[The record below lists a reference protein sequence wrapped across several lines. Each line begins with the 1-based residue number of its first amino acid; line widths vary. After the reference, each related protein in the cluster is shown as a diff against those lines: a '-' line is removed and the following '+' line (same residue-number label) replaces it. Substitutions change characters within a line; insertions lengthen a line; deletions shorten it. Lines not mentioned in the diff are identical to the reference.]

1 MNLIINNAQYMT
13 KDNLIDIIKIYEQF
27 IKEQHSIDISTQN
40 INLKKI
46 IFNLMQKIDSTQFA
60 KELHVNELNK
70 ITLKTLREYIY
81 ENHKNIFPDKK
92 NFPTIHRET
101 LVHSS
106 RKNRVKFDLRDD
118 SKNTTLL
125 NNNRE
130 INTLFKER
138 EDVRNFEIKR
148 GKKSKN
154 KIDFSEKE
162 ENILTSDDFTNK
174 MNLLQS
180 NRNNFVDSIKKNNSI
195 VPDNNNQIQNN
206 TNTESND
213 LLQNEIINNPLF
225 NNDVIYDKPDNDK
238 PDNITSNNKLNNDN
252 LETNNV
258 IDGFDFDAFDS
269 FDNMGS
275 LDDNMASFDS
285 NDINNNIENIDNNN
299 NLENIDN
306 NLENIDNI
314 ENIEREKNISEEN
327 ISRKNFSEKYT
338 ETQNL
343 NLTNLE
349 NTTQNI
355 TNSNNFIS
363 SHNNPTFYK
372 QKLVINSNNRNTELY
387 TSNNYKIS
395 FKQPIKNV
403 TKIKLLNAF
412 IKLNNDYCILKLNNY
427 NNLISNND
435 IIMNSFS
442 ILYKNKNYYD
452 EKYFDEPLSELS
464 ELNLTFL
471 DYKGNLYNFKDD
483 THLLEFEIEY
493 L

>member
-154 KIDFSEKE
+154 KIDFSEKD

-195 VPDNNNQIQNN
+195 IPPNNNQIQNN

-225 NNDVIYDKPDNDK
+225 NNDIIHDKPDNDK
-238 PDNITSNNKLNNDN
+238 PDNITSNNKLNTDN
-252 LETNNV
+252 LETNNI

-269 FDNMGS
+269 FDNIGS
-275 LDDNMASFDS
+275 FDDNMASFDD
-285 NDINNNIENIDNNN
+285 NDN

-306 NLENIDNI
+306 DNNDNNLENI

-372 QKLVINSNNRNTELY
+372 QKLIINSNNRNTELY
-387 TSNNYKIS
+387 ESNNYKIS

>member
-154 KIDFSEKE
+154 KIDFSEKD

-195 VPDNNNQIQNN
+195 IPHNNNQIQNN

-213 LLQNEIINNPLF
+213 LLENEIINNPLF
-225 NNDVIYDKPDNDK
+225 NNDIIHDKPDNDK
-238 PDNITSNNKLNNDN
+238 PDNITSNNKLNTDN

-269 FDNMGS
+269 FDNIGS
-275 LDDNMASFDS
+275 FDDNMASFDNNMAS
-285 NDINNNIENIDNNN
+285 FDDNDNNLENIDNNN
-299 NLENIDN
+299 NLE
-306 NLENIDNI
+306 NI

-372 QKLVINSNNRNTELY
+372 QKLIINSNNRNTELY
-387 TSNNYKIS
+387 ESNNYKIS

-442 ILYKNKNYYD
+442 ILYKNKYYYD